1 MQSFPPGPTTEL
13 PDSIAEAWAEFGD
26 RRRIERCVDISA
38 TVSTNRV
45 YRLVLSD
52 GHELICKTTLYGSY
66 VHFRQD
72 HRIILQWIRQ
82 LQHSRYRD
90 FLAPICRNPKTGDVF
105 THRSGVTWVV
115 FYEKTD
121 FYDFLPKVLND
132 LQVRALGSEMAHF
145 HLASANVSSHL
156 DSSWKNLGSDVA
168 TLYDVA
174 GDASWREE
182 HQFSN
187 EVEDAIKRHCDLF
200 LSNAEKL
207 GYHKFK
213 KIPVLV
219 DWNIGNF
226 SVGFDHEGFKFF
238 SRWDYDWFRVEPR
251 MLDFYFCARVVR
263 EEGDQDHFTYN
274 LEPLFEQ
281 RFFTFLRQYHQV
293 FPLEDEE
300 LLFTKEAYRVFLLNY
315 VLRIGQHFFRP
326 DMCRRLQREV
336 IDRYLPQLEETSFT
350 PLLKAIQ

>member
-1 MQSFPPGPTTEL
+1 MD
-13 PDSIAEAWAEFGD
+13 PDSSVPNQLPEAVHEAWLAWGD
-26 RRRIERCVDISA
+26 RRQIEACLDISA

-45 YRLVLSD
+45 YRLRLSD

-90 FLAPICRNPKTGDVF
+90 FLAPICKNPSTGDVF
-105 THRSGVTWVV
+105 THRSGPTWVV

-121 FYDFLPKVLND
+121 FYDFLPKILTEG
-132 LQVRALGSEMAHF
+132 QVAALGTEMGHF
-145 HLASANVSSHL
+145 HRASSNVSSQL
-156 DSSWKNLGSDVA
+156 DSSWKSLGSDVA
-168 TLYDVA
+168 TLYDLA
-174 GDASWREE
+174 GDVSWRAEHDLDEHAEE
-182 HQFSN
+182 
-187 EVEDAIKRHCDLF
+187 AIKRHCDQF
-200 LSNAEKL
+200 LTNAEKL

-226 SVGFDHEGFKFF
+226 SVGFEAEGFKFY

-263 EEGDQDHFTYN
+263 AEGDQDHFTYSSA
-274 LEPLFEQ
+274 PFFEE
-281 RFFTFLRQYHQV
+281 RFFRFLHAYHQV

-300 LLFTKEAYRVFLLNY
+300 LLFIKEAYRVFLLNY
-315 VLRIGQHFFRP
+315 VLRIGQYFFRTEI
-326 DMCRRLQREV
+326 CRRLQREV
-336 IDRYLPQLEETSFT
+336 VDIYLPQLEHTSFT
-350 PLLKAIQ
+350 PLLKAVE